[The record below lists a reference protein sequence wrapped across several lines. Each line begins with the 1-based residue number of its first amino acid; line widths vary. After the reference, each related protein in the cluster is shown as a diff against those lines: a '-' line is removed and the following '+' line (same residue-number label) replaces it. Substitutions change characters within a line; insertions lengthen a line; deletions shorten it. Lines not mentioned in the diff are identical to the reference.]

1 MYRTLLRSKIHRAVV
16 TAADLHYEGS
26 LTVDADLLDA
36 ADIRAYE
43 QVQVVNVENGARFD
57 TYTIRGLRGSGVIQV
72 NGAAARLA
80 AVCDH
85 LIIMCYA
92 LVPEPLPD
100 EWYPNI
106 VLIDAHNRILEGHGK
121 GVMDERKLTVDG

>member
-36 ADIRAYE
+36 SGIRAYE
-43 QVQVVNVENGARFD
+43 LVQVVDVENGARLE
-57 TYTIRGLRGSGVIQV
+57 TYAIPGQRGSGTIQV

-80 AVCDH
+80 GVGDH
-85 LIIMCYA
+85 LIIMSYA
-92 LVPEPLPD
+92 LLPEPLPEGWTPTVTLVD
-100 EWYPNI
+100 E
-106 VLIDAHNRILEGHGK
+106 HNHIRESDYEGG
-121 GVMDERKLTVDG
+121 D